1 MIPLTPD
8 QLRIG
13 AREATYANSQ
23 DETSNVARVD
33 GEVFDRV
40 RTYERQV
47 ISNALGFI
55 QDAQV
60 DLTAADELETRI
72 RQEVRYALDEGS
84 APDAVALLHQTLVA
98 SAREAIR
105 SLEAAERQAA
115 WHEAHCSQPYEKY
128 VDLVTKYPTLRPA
141 INV

>member
-1 MIPLTPD
+1 MISLTPD
-8 QLRIG
+8 QLRLG

-23 DETSNVARVD
+23 DEASNVARVD
-33 GEVFDRV
+33 DAVFERV

-55 QDAQV
+55 QETQV
-60 DLTAADELETRI
+60 DLTAADELESRI

-84 APDAVALLHQTLVA
+84 TPDTVALRHQTLVA

-105 SLEAAERQAA
+105 ALEAAERQAA
-115 WHEAHCSQPYEKY
+115 WHEAHVSQPYEKY
-128 VDLVTKYPTLRPA
+128 LELVTKYPTLRPA
-141 INV
+141 IGI